1 MDIVET
7 IGAYAGVIA
16 FLGMALLI
24 LLYFSMGRDLRR
36 LREWAGRAP
45 ERSAGVQDKFSEDA
59 AKKASPK
66 SAKFRF
72 PRQPKYIA
80 LLVGGIVVLGAAAS
94 FAAIQISGD
103 GTQTEST
110 KKEKKKKSSA
120 AKVSSVQPSQVTV
133 AVLNGTSTPGLAATI
148 GSSLKA
154 VGFKVGNVTNASESS
169 VVTTRVLY
177 KKGNSAEAKAVAK
190 QLKVPSRRIAKIDR
204 ANASL
209 SGGANVAV
217 IVGTDRADEAPT
229 PEQSQSTP
237 STGQATPDG
246 TVQPQ

>member
-16 FLGMALLI
+16 FLGMALLV

-45 ERSAGVQDKFSEDA
+45 ERSAGVQDKFTEEA

-66 SAKFRF
+66 SARFRL
-72 PRQPKYIA
+72 PRQPRYIA
-80 LLVGGIVVLGAAAS
+80 LLIGGIVVLGAAAS
-94 FAAIQISGD
+94 FAALQISGD
-103 GTQTEST
+103 GNQTESK
-110 KKEKKKKSSA
+110 KKEKKKSSSP
-120 AKVSSVQPSQVTV
+120 KVASVQPSQVTA
-133 AVLNGTSTPGLAATI
+133 AVLNGTSTPGLAATVA
-148 GSSLKA
+148 SSLKA
-154 VGFKVGNVTNASESS
+154 AGFKVGNVTNASEAS

-190 QLKVPSRRIAKIDR
+190 QLKIPSRRIAKIDN

-209 SGGANVAV
+209 AGVANVAV
-217 IVGTDRADEAPT
+217 VVGKDRVDEEPT
-229 PEQSQSTP
+229 PSQSQPAP

-246 TVQPQ
+246 AVQPPQ